1 MPSEQTET
9 EREHEV
15 LTRYLGLPHVV
26 DHGDTQ
32 LVRESSLHA
41 ALRDCRP
48 LQGRDLATGMIGAG
62 DGAPS
67 WIGAIGYL
75 CVVDQLSSAVR
86 HAAAEARSRAEP
98 EARRK
103 YRALYDFTEVDDEA
117 IEALYGL
124 RCSLAHDYSLANRK
138 PGLPARQHVFHLT
151 GDPGEVVI
159 LPSSELRWTGEWASS
174 DDPFEPTEVSLCSV
188 GDLVEEVVNTIRA
201 EHRAGNVQIAL
212 PGGRAE
218 MDRRYF
224 FLHNDFSVLG
234 SSASAETPPASGSPM
249 LGVADLPRS
258 NRATRRHPG

>member
-9 EREHEV
+9 EHEV
-15 LTRYLGLPHVV
+15 LTRYLGPPQVV
-26 DHGDTQ
+26 DHGGTP
-32 LVRESSLHA
+32 LVQESSLHA

-48 LQGRDLATGMIGAG
+48 LQGRDAATGLLPAG
-62 DGAPS
+62 EGAPS

-98 EARRK
+98 EARKK
-103 YRALYDFTEVDDEA
+103 YRALYDFTELDDEA

-159 LPSSELRWTGEWASS
+159 LPSAELRWTGEWADSEDS
-174 DDPFEPTEVSLCSV
+174 FEPTEVRLRSV

-224 FLHNDFSVLG
+224 FLHNDFSILG
-234 SSASAETPPASGSPM
+234 MRVSAESPPASGSPM
-249 LGVADLPRS
+249 VGVADLGRP
-258 NRATRRHPG
+258 NRASRRHSR

>member
-9 EREHEV
+9 EHEV
-15 LTRYLGLPHVV
+15 LTRYLGPPDVV
-26 DHGDTQ
+26 DHGGTQ

-48 LQGRDLATGMIGAG
+48 LQGRDVATGMLAAG

-86 HAAAEARSRAEP
+86 HASPTSRSRT
-98 EARRK
+98 EADAPDN
-103 YRALYDFTEVDDEA
+103 YRVLYDFTDLDSGS

-138 PGLPARQHVFHLT
+138 PGIPARQHVFHLT
-151 GDPGEVVI
+151 GDPGEVAN
-159 LPSSELRWTGEWASS
+159 LPTSEDLRWTGEWAES
-174 DDPFEPTEVSLCSV
+174 DTAFEPTEVSLRAV
-188 GDLVEEVVNTIRA
+188 GDLVEEVVGTVRA

-212 PGGRAE
+212 LGGRAE

-234 SSASAETPPASGSPM
+234 TSLSAETPPASGSPM
-249 LGVADLPRS
+249 VGVADLARS
-258 NRATRRHPG
+258 NRAMRRHPA

>member
-9 EREHEV
+9 EHEA
-15 LTRYLGLPHVV
+15 LTRYLGPPHVV
-26 DHGDTQ
+26 DHGGTQ

-48 LQGRDLATGMIGAG
+48 LQGRYVATGMLPAG

-86 HAAAEARSRAEP
+86 HASPTSRSRT
-98 EARRK
+98 EADAPDN
-103 YRALYDFTEVDDEA
+103 YRVLYDFTDLDSVS

-138 PGLPARQHVFHLT
+138 PGLPARQHVFHLS
-151 GDPGEVVI
+151 GDPGQVTN
-159 LPSSELRWTGEWASS
+159 LPSSEDLRWNGDWAES
-174 DDPFEPTEVSLCSV
+174 DTAFEPTEVSLRAV
-188 GDLVEEVVNTIRA
+188 GDLVEVLVSTIRA

-212 PGGRAE
+212 PGGPAE

-234 SSASAETPPASGSPM
+234 MG
-249 LGVADLPRS
+249 
-258 NRATRRHPG
+258 